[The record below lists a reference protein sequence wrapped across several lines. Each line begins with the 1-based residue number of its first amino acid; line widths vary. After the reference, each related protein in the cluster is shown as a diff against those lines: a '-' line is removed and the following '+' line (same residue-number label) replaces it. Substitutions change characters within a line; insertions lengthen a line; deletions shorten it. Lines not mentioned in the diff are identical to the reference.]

1 MVPTPSRQQQV
12 RSRLGARPVLSRL
25 LNELP
30 LETRVEDRHAEEIKP
45 TTATDSE
52 LSCKVRTRRSNQLG
66 LNCLDFATEF
76 SPARGTH
83 FNSTVHS
90 CLPKAQS

>member
-66 LNCLDFATEF
+66 LNCLDFAQF
-76 SPARGTH
+76 YKAINHPAGYGVQPSPGHT
-83 FNSTVHS
+83 
-90 CLPKAQS
+90 L

>member
-45 TTATDSE
+45 TNRDR
-52 LSCKVRTRRSNQLG
+52 LRIIM
-66 LNCLDFATEF
+66 
-76 SPARGTH
+76 
-83 FNSTVHS
+83 
-90 CLPKAQS
+90 